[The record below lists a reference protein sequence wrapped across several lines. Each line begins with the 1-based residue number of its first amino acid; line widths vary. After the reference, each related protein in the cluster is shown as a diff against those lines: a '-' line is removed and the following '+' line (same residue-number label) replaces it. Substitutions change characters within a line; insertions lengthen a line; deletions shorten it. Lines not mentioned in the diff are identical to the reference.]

1 MNNNSYIT
9 NTIYTAFVLLLIHAE
24 LNKMTS
30 KELLYVEDA
39 LGHEQYFQTQFCESA
54 EKIQDQELREFARQL
69 SRQHKSIF
77 MNFYG
82 LL

>member
-1 MNNNSYIT
+1 
-9 NTIYTAFVLLLIHAE
+9 
-24 LNKMTS
+24 MTS

-39 LGHEQYFQTQFCESA
+39 LGHEQYFQTRFCESA